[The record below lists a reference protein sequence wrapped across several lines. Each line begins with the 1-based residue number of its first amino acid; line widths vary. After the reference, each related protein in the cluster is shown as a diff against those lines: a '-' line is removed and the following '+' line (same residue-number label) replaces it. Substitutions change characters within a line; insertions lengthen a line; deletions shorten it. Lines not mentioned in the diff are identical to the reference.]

1 MKNQNLVELGLKI
14 KALRKNKKIS
24 QEHLAFKSGI
34 DFSYLGKVER
44 GENNP
49 TYLTLCAIAEALD
62 ISLLELFLLE

>member
-1 MKNQNLVELGLKI
+1 VKNKHLVELGLKI
-14 KALRKNKKIS
+14 KALRKSRNIS
-24 QEHLAFKSGI
+24 QEGLAFKSGI

-62 ISLLELFLLE
+62 VSLLELFLLE